1 MIIVQ
6 ERVDVFD
13 LGKSG
18 CLNRDGERLHL
29 GLKIGEVQHLGLKSG
44 EVQNLGLKSDEV
56 QHLGLKSDE
65 VH

>member
-13 LGKSG
+13 LDKSG
-18 CLNRDGERLHL
+18 CLNRNGERLHL

-44 EVQNLGLKSDEV
+44 EVQ
-56 QHLGLKSDE
+56 HLGLKSDE
-65 VH
+65 IH